1 MEITNEM
8 LKVAIT
14 KSVEAGLL
22 PRRALKEEFEE
33 AQKLMRMILQSAFDS
48 MLIAADMEIEDDAAE
63 PAAHSSA
70 LKNKS
75 LAFGMH

>member
-33 AQKLMRMILQSAFDS
+33 AQKLMRMILQSAFDN
-48 MLIAADMEIEDDAAE
+48 MLVAADMEIETDTAE
-63 PAAHSSA
+63 PAAHCSS
-70 LKNKS
+70 KPTKS
-75 LAFGMH
+75 LAFDLH